1 MPQRLTLTALRERLE
16 AIRVA
21 DLMARTLATQA
32 SRLAEAVRAGMHQEG
47 ASHERPWVQTG
58 ALQESIGSIA
68 EGLSAAV
75 RSSDPAAMPQEMGT
89 AHLPPRPFLAPV
101 GAAMAEEI
109 AGAVGEAVTA
119 ALRGEPSN
127 EPGDVDATE
136 ASQETTFTLAS
147 ASNAFARNA
156 RPNEIIPVAS
166 ANDPWGN
173 KTAADAA
180 RQAGLT
186 TKEERQR
193 FHRLITK

>member
-1 MPQRLTLTALRERLE
+1 MPQGLTLTALRERLE
-16 AIRVA
+16 VIRVD

-32 SRLAEAVRAGMHQEG
+32 SNLAEAVRAGMHQEG

-58 ALQESIGSIA
+58 ALQESIGTIA

-75 RSSDPAAMPQEMGT
+75 GSSDPAAVPQEMGT

-109 AGAVGEAVTA
+109 ARAVGEAVTA
-119 ALRGEPSN
+119 ALRGEPSS

-136 ASQETTFTLAS
+136 ANQGTRFTLAS
-147 ASNAFARNA
+147 ASNAFARSV

-166 ANDPWGN
+166 ADDLRGN

-180 RQAGLT
+180 
-186 TKEERQR
+186 
-193 FHRLITK
+193 